1 MMTLP
6 KLLRLNAYI
15 CFSNQ
20 SLHFTTKQYWS
31 YLFTICWTLEHNYAY
46 FASWNAWNII
56 THTTYKPSN
65 HRNNNVFSVIKNQLL
80 THLTK
85 AFSPNVT
92 KNVRSNTTILIQNSN
107 AHKIGCFDNLA
118 SKLGQAHL
126 QFMFTTCVKFYS
138 NCLGNVVECSNT
150 NL

>member
-56 THTTYKPSN
+56 TPLTNPPITGILMF
-65 HRNNNVFSVIKNQLL
+65 FSVIKDQLL

-85 AFSPNVT
+85 ALSPNMT

-126 QFMFTTCVKFYS
+126 QFM
-138 NCLGNVVECSNT
+138 
-150 NL
+150 